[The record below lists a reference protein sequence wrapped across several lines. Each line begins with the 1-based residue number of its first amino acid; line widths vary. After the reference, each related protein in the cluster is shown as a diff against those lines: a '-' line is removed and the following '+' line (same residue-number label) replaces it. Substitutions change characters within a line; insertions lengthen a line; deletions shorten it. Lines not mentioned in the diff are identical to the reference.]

1 MQPSVALNAQEEAD
15 AVTQMAQGQETTRIP
30 GLVDTAVIQKHFGN
44 RYVRYDYQVGK
55 ARLQGVIVPKKLAD
69 SYQSKSKS

>member
-15 AVTQMAQGQETTRIP
+15 AVTEMAQGQETTRIP
-30 GLVDTAVIQKHFGN
+30 GLVDTAVIEKHFGA
-44 RYVRYDYQVGK
+44 RYVRYDYEVGTK
-55 ARLQGVIVPKKLAD
+55 RLQGVIVPRKLAD